1 MTGLEKMIS
10 QIIEEAEQSAKGM
23 LDEANAKAEE
33 TAKAAAEDAGKL
45 KEEISR
51 KSEADV
57 ANYMERV
64 KSSADLQRRT
74 AILKAKQEVI
84 AGVLDKAY
92 ASLDQMDE
100 KSYFDMIR
108 RMLSKYARNAQ
119 GEICF
124 SSKDLARM
132 PEGFADEM
140 EAIAAKK
147 GGRLTLSK
155 ESRNIDNGFILIYGG
170 VEENCT
176 FRALFNTQKDR
187 LQDMI
192 HRELF
197 S

>member
-1 MTGLEKMIS
+1 MTGLDKMIS

-45 KEEISR
+45 KEEMSR

-84 AGVLDKAY
+84 VGILDKAY
-92 ASLDQMDE
+92 ASLDKMDE
-100 KSYFDMIR
+100 RSYFDMIR
-108 RMLSKYARNAQ
+108 KMLSKYVRNVQ
-119 GEICF
+119 GDICF

-132 PEGFADEM
+132 PEGFGNEI

-147 GGRLTLSK
+147 GGSLTLSK
-155 ESRNIDNGFILIYGG
+155 ESRDIDNGFILIYGG

>member
-10 QIIEEAEQSAKGM
+10 QIVDEAEQSAKGM

-33 TAKAAAEDAGKL
+33 IAKTASEDSRKL
-45 KEEISR
+45 KEEISQ
-51 KSEADV
+51 KSDADV
-57 ANYMERV
+57 ANYMERM

-84 AGVLDKAY
+84 AEVLDKAY
-92 ASLDQMDE
+92 TSLENMDE

-108 RMLSKYARNAQ
+108 KMLLKYVRSAQ
-119 GEICF
+119 GEIYF
-124 SSKDLARM
+124 SSGDLARM
-132 PEGFADEM
+132 PEGFKSEI
-140 EAIAAKK
+140 EAIAKEK
-147 GGRLTLSK
+147 GGALNLAEESK
-155 ESRNIDNGFILIYGG
+155 EIENGFILVYGG

-192 HRELF
+192 HQQLF